1 MNKAF
6 SNKRSIVL
14 FMTPA
19 ALVFLAVMII
29 PIFATGYYSTLE
41 WDGIGDATFVG
52 IKNYISLLLDNKYEF
67 WQSVG
72 HSFIVLF
79 LSVFVQETIAM
90 VLALILAK
98 GVKGESFFRT
108 AFFIPMVV
116 STVVIAQLFLKIYN
130 PNYGL
135 LNTMLESLG
144 LGRWANEWLGDP
156 KIAIWAVFIPLIWQY
171 IGYHML
177 LFYGA
182 IKSLSTDILEAARI
196 DGAGQWDTFWKIVM
210 PNVRPAWLTLIL
222 LSVQNLWNYF
232 QISTR
237 IILPLIVPMIETCVV
252 LAVVGSLKTFDFVYV
267 MTNGGP
273 VGATE
278 VPSTIM
284 YDLLINRSVYG
295 EGSAAAVFIV
305 VECLLFTVVLRYAFK
320 KIKEKF

>member
-1 MNKAF
+1 MNKTF

-196 DGAGQWDTFWKIVM
+196 DGA
-210 PNVRPAWLTLIL
+210 
-222 LSVQNLWNYF
+222 NYF

>member
-196 DGAGQWDTFWKIVM
+196 DGA
-210 PNVRPAWLTLIL
+210 
-222 LSVQNLWNYF
+222 NYF

-252 LAVVGSLKTFDFVYV
+252 LAVVGGLKTFDFVYV

>member
-1 MNKAF
+1 MNKAV

-196 DGAGQWDTFWKIVM
+196 DGA
-210 PNVRPAWLTLIL
+210 
-222 LSVQNLWNYF
+222 NYF

>member
-79 LSVFVQETIAM
+79 LSVFVQETISM

-196 DGAGQWDTFWKIVM
+196 DGA
-210 PNVRPAWLTLIL
+210 
-222 LSVQNLWNYF
+222 NYF

>member
-196 DGAGQWDTFWKIVM
+196 DGA
-210 PNVRPAWLTLIL
+210 
-222 LSVQNLWNYF
+222 NYF

-295 EGSAAAVFIV
+295 EGSAAAVYIV

>member
-177 LFYGA
+177 LFYGS

-196 DGAGQWDTFWKIVM
+196 DGA
-210 PNVRPAWLTLIL
+210 
-222 LSVQNLWNYF
+222 NYF

>member
-130 PNYGL
+130 PNFGL

-196 DGAGQWDTFWKIVM
+196 DGA
-210 PNVRPAWLTLIL
+210 
-222 LSVQNLWNYF
+222 NYF

>member
-6 SNKRSIVL
+6 SNKRSIAL

-52 IKNYISLLLDNKYEF
+52 IRNYISLLLDNKYEF

-196 DGAGQWDTFWKIVM
+196 DGA
-210 PNVRPAWLTLIL
+210 
-222 LSVQNLWNYF
+222 NYF

-295 EGSAAAVFIV
+295 EGSVAAVFIV

>member
-19 ALVFLAVMII
+19 ALVYLAVMII

-196 DGAGQWDTFWKIVM
+196 DGA
-210 PNVRPAWLTLIL
+210 
-222 LSVQNLWNYF
+222 NYF

>member
-6 SNKRSIVL
+6 SNKRSIAL

-52 IKNYISLLLDNKYEF
+52 IRNYISLLLDNKYEF

-196 DGAGQWDTFWKIVM
+196 DGA
-210 PNVRPAWLTLIL
+210 
-222 LSVQNLWNYF
+222 NYF

-305 VECLLFTVVLRYAFK
+305 VECLLFTVVLRYVFK

>member
-41 WDGIGDATFVG
+41 WDGIGDSTFVG

-196 DGAGQWDTFWKIVM
+196 DGA
-210 PNVRPAWLTLIL
+210 
-222 LSVQNLWNYF
+222 NYF

>member
-196 DGAGQWDTFWKIVM
+196 DGA
-210 PNVRPAWLTLIL
+210 
-222 LSVQNLWNYF
+222 NYF

-305 VECLLFTVVLRYAFK
+305 VDCLLFTVVLRYAFK

>member
-6 SNKRSIVL
+6 SNKRSIAL

-52 IKNYISLLLDNKYEF
+52 IRNYISLLLDNKYEF

-196 DGAGQWDTFWKIVM
+196 DGA
-210 PNVRPAWLTLIL
+210 
-222 LSVQNLWNYF
+222 NYF

-278 VPSTIM
+278 VPSMIM

>member
-196 DGAGQWDTFWKIVM
+196 DGA
-210 PNVRPAWLTLIL
+210 
-222 LSVQNLWNYF
+222 NYF

-305 VECLLFTVVLRYAFK
+305 VEYLLFTVVLRYAFK

>member
-1 MNKAF
+1 
-6 SNKRSIVL
+6 
-14 FMTPA
+14 MTPA
-19 ALVFLAVMII
+19 ALVFLALMII

-196 DGAGQWDTFWKIVM
+196 DGA
-210 PNVRPAWLTLIL
+210 
-222 LSVQNLWNYF
+222 NYF

-320 KIKEKF
+320 KIKEKFCGGRR

>member
-79 LSVFVQETIAM
+79 PSVFVQETIAM

-196 DGAGQWDTFWKIVM
+196 DGA
-210 PNVRPAWLTLIL
+210 
-222 LSVQNLWNYF
+222 NYF

>member
-1 MNKAF
+1 MDKAF
-6 SNKRSIVL
+6 SNKKSIL
-14 FMTPA
+14 IFMLPA
-19 ALVFLAVMII
+19 TIVFLAVMII
-29 PIFATGYYSTLE
+29 PIFATGYYSTLK
-41 WDGIGDATFVG
+41 WDGIGEAVFVG
-52 IKNYISLLLDNKYEF
+52 AKNYVTLLIDNKYNF

-79 LSVFVQETIAM
+79 LSVFVQEVIAM
-90 VLALILAK
+90 VVALILAR
-98 GVKGESFFRT
+98 GVKGEGFFRT

-135 LNTMLESLG
+135 LNTMLKSIG
-144 LGRWANEWLGDP
+144 LEKWANEWLGDP
-156 KIAIWAVFIPLIWQY
+156 EIAIWAVFIPLIWQY

-182 IKSLSTDILEAARI
+182 VKSLSTDILEAARI
-196 DGAGQWDTFWKIVM
+196 DGA
-210 PNVRPAWLTLIL
+210 
-222 LSVQNLWNYF
+222 SYF
-232 QISTR
+232 QTSVK
-237 IILPLIVPMIETCVV
+237 IIIPLIMPMIETCVV

-284 YDLLINRSVYG
+284 YDLLIKRSIYG

-305 VECLLFTVVLRYAFK
+305 AECLLFTVVLRYLFK
-320 KIKEKF
+320 KIRERY

>member
-29 PIFATGYYSTLE
+29 PIFATGYYSMLE

-196 DGAGQWDTFWKIVM
+196 DGA
-210 PNVRPAWLTLIL
+210 
-222 LSVQNLWNYF
+222 NYF

>member
-52 IKNYISLLLDNKYEF
+52 IKIYISLLLDNKYEF

-72 HSFIVLF
+72 HSFIVLY

-196 DGAGQWDTFWKIVM
+196 DGA
-210 PNVRPAWLTLIL
+210 
-222 LSVQNLWNYF
+222 NYF

-284 YDLLINRSVYG
+284 YALLITRSVYG

>member
-1 MNKAF
+1 
-6 SNKRSIVL
+6 
-14 FMTPA
+14 MTPA

-196 DGAGQWDTFWKIVM
+196 DGA
-210 PNVRPAWLTLIL
+210 
-222 LSVQNLWNYF
+222 NYF

>member
-108 AFFIPMVV
+108 AFLIPMVE

-130 PNYGL
+130 PNSGL

-196 DGAGQWDTFWKIVM
+196 DGA
-210 PNVRPAWLTLIL
+210 
-222 LSVQNLWNYF
+222 NYF

>member
-79 LSVFVQETIAM
+79 LSVFGQETIAM

-196 DGAGQWDTFWKIVM
+196 DGA
-210 PNVRPAWLTLIL
+210 
-222 LSVQNLWNYF
+222 NYF

>member
-98 GVKGESFFRT
+98 GVKRESFFRT

-196 DGAGQWDTFWKIVM
+196 DGA
-210 PNVRPAWLTLIL
+210 
-222 LSVQNLWNYF
+222 NYF

>member
-116 STVVIAQLFLKIYN
+116 STVVIAQLFLKINN
-130 PNYGL
+130 PPYGL

-196 DGAGQWDTFWKIVM
+196 DGA
-210 PNVRPAWLTLIL
+210 
-222 LSVQNLWNYF
+222 NYF

>member
-41 WDGIGDATFVG
+41 WDGIADATFVG

-196 DGAGQWDTFWKIVM
+196 DGA
-210 PNVRPAWLTLIL
+210 
-222 LSVQNLWNYF
+222 NYF

>member
-6 SNKRSIVL
+6 SNKRSVVL
-14 FMTPA
+14 FMAPA

-90 VLALILAK
+90 VLALILAR
-98 GVKGESFFRT
+98 GVKGEGFFRT

-130 PNYGL
+130 PSYGL
-135 LNTMLESLG
+135 LNKMLESIG
-144 LGRWANEWLGDP
+144 LERWVNDWLGDP

-196 DGAGQWDTFWKIVM
+196 DGA
-210 PNVRPAWLTLIL
+210 
-222 LSVQNLWNYF
+222 NYF

>member
-6 SNKRSIVL
+6 SNKRSIAL

-41 WDGIGDATFVG
+41 WDGIRDATFVG
-52 IKNYISLLLDNKYEF
+52 IRNYISLLLDNKYEF

-79 LSVFVQETIAM
+79 LSVFVQEAIAM

-135 LNTMLESLG
+135 FNTMLESLG

-196 DGAGQWDTFWKIVM
+196 DGA
-210 PNVRPAWLTLIL
+210 
-222 LSVQNLWNYF
+222 NYF

>member
-196 DGAGQWDTFWKIVM
+196 DGANLFPDQYQDYPSADRTDDRDLCCAGCGGKPENLRFCLCDDQW
-210 PNVRPAWLTLIL
+210 RA
-222 LSVQNLWNYF
+222 SGRYRSSQHNY
-232 QISTR
+232 
-237 IILPLIVPMIETCVV
+237 V
-252 LAVVGSLKTFDFVYV
+252 
-267 MTNGGP
+267 
-273 VGATE
+273 
-278 VPSTIM
+278 
-284 YDLLINRSVYG
+284 
-295 EGSAAAVFIV
+295 
-305 VECLLFTVVLRYAFK
+305 
-320 KIKEKF
+320 

>member
-196 DGAGQWDTFWKIVM
+196 DGA
-210 PNVRPAWLTLIL
+210 
-222 LSVQNLWNYF
+222 NYF

-237 IILPLIVPMIETCVV
+237 IILPLIVPLIETCVV

>member
-182 IKSLSTDILEAARI
+182 IKSLSTDILEAAHI
-196 DGAGQWDTFWKIVM
+196 DGA
-210 PNVRPAWLTLIL
+210 
-222 LSVQNLWNYF
+222 NYF

>member
-116 STVVIAQLFLKIYN
+116 STVVIAQLILKIYN

-196 DGAGQWDTFWKIVM
+196 DGA
-210 PNVRPAWLTLIL
+210 
-222 LSVQNLWNYF
+222 NYF

>member
-52 IKNYISLLLDNKYEF
+52 IKNYISLLLDNKDEF

-196 DGAGQWDTFWKIVM
+196 DGA
-210 PNVRPAWLTLIL
+210 
-222 LSVQNLWNYF
+222 NYF

>member
-19 ALVFLAVMII
+19 ALMFLAVMII

-196 DGAGQWDTFWKIVM
+196 DGA
-210 PNVRPAWLTLIL
+210 
-222 LSVQNLWNYF
+222 NYF

>member
-1 MNKAF
+1 
-6 SNKRSIVL
+6 
-14 FMTPA
+14 
-19 ALVFLAVMII
+19 
-29 PIFATGYYSTLE
+29 
-41 WDGIGDATFVG
+41 
-52 IKNYISLLLDNKYEF
+52 
-67 WQSVG
+67 
-72 HSFIVLF
+72 
-79 LSVFVQETIAM
+79 M

-196 DGAGQWDTFWKIVM
+196 DGA
-210 PNVRPAWLTLIL
+210 
-222 LSVQNLWNYF
+222 NYF

-295 EGSAAAVFIV
+295 EGRAAAVFIV

>member
-1 MNKAF
+1 M
-6 SNKRSIVL
+6 
-14 FMTPA
+14 
-19 ALVFLAVMII
+19 
-29 PIFATGYYSTLE
+29 
-41 WDGIGDATFVG
+41 
-52 IKNYISLLLDNKYEF
+52 
-67 WQSVG
+67 G

-182 IKSLSTDILEAARI
+182 IKSLSTDIVEAARI
-196 DGAGQWDTFWKIVM
+196 DGA
-210 PNVRPAWLTLIL
+210 
-222 LSVQNLWNYF
+222 NYF

>member
-14 FMTPA
+14 FMAPA

-196 DGAGQWDTFWKIVM
+196 DGA
-210 PNVRPAWLTLIL
+210 
-222 LSVQNLWNYF
+222 NYF

>member
-41 WDGIGDATFVG
+41 WDGIGDATVVG

-196 DGAGQWDTFWKIVM
+196 DGA
-210 PNVRPAWLTLIL
+210 
-222 LSVQNLWNYF
+222 NYF